1 MVSRNHSTLSSFF
14 FSCELNT
21 HYNNLYIWWRNLV
34 MKYFFIVQYK
44 SWAMKYKLRRYSVKH
59 RLHYGTECI
68 YIIDFSEWSK
78 KSLVKLN
85 VYIIDFSEP
94 ASWSPLCGECHF
106 CFWYQAYGPWP
117 LSPREIEMCDVESK
131 PFSHATI
138 TQKQKLDYLP
148 HTPNTHT
155 K

>member
-1 MVSRNHSTLSSFF
+1 MVSRNHSTLSFF
-14 FSCELNT
+14 LFSCELNT
-21 HYNNLYIWWRNLV
+21 HYNNLYIWERNLV

-44 SWAMKYKLRRYSVKH
+44 SWAMKYKSWAMKYKLRRYSIKH

-94 ASWSPLCGECHF
+94 AS
-106 CFWYQAYGPWP
+106 
-117 LSPREIEMCDVESK
+117 
-131 PFSHATI
+131 
-138 TQKQKLDYLP
+138 
-148 HTPNTHT
+148 
-155 K
+155 